1 MHTTHGYGAMWS
13 TPWMLIFWIVLI
25 GLGIY
30 LITNFIHNGKK
41 QTPLQILQKRLA
53 KGEIDE
59 TEYERLK
66 AIIERD
72 EKK

>member
-1 MHTTHGYGAMWS
+1 MHMPHGYGAMWS
-13 TPWMLIFWIVLI
+13 TPWMLIFWVILI

-59 TEYERLK
+59 AEYERLK
-66 AIIERD
+66 AIIEKD